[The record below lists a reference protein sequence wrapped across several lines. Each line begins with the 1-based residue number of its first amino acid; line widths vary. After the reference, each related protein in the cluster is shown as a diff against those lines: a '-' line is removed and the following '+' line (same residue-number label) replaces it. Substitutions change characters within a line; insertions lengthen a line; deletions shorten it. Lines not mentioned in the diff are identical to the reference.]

1 MMRIAATAALT
12 GGKDSVILYQGP
24 FEETLPL
31 IKEDCFDGVELHLA
45 DSRAIDRPALERL
58 LKELNL
64 PLTSIGTGSAYG
76 LYGYSLVHQDADIR
90 RRTIAHLEEHM
101 ITLAPWGG
109 VIIIGLIAGRA
120 SECGAPLPVQKE
132 RLAESLRTLDSL
144 AGRYGVSVGLE
155 LINRYEA
162 EFLYTIREGIAYLKE
177 AGDLPHTSLHIDSA
191 TLNIEE
197 SDIGAAIRAGKGW
210 IGHVHLA
217 DNDRWYPGHAHYDF
231 RETLQALKEIGYD
244 GVLAL
249 EEKPRPDTR
258 TAARLSLQYLR
269 AVEAVLH

>member
-1 MMRIAATAALT
+1 MDQSKITNNPCTKR
-12 GGKDSVILYQGP
+12 
-24 FEETLPL
+24 
-31 IKEDCFDGVELHLA
+31 
-45 DSRAIDRPALERL
+45 IDRP
-58 LKELNL
+58 
-64 PLTSIGTGSAYG
+64 G
-76 LYGYSLVHQDADIR
+76 
-90 RRTIAHLEEHM
+90 
-101 ITLAPWGG
+101 
-109 VIIIGLIAGRA
+109 
-120 SECGAPLPVQKE
+120 
-132 RLAESLRTLDSL
+132 L